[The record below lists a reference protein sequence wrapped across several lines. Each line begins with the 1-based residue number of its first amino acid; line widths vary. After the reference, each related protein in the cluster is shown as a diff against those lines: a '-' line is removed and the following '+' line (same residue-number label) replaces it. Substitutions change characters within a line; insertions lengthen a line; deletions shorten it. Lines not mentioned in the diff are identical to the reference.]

1 MQCQP
6 YTLQSRLL
14 NANILIMDNKETVF
28 YLGEKDK
35 TGNEVKPSSEKNY
48 RIAYG
53 GDLPFELEASDDK
66 WNSPENRERINILTQ
81 KNERR
86 SMVVRRLI
94 YLERRQMEIITALSG
109 IEKRFSASGDIRFQ
123 LIIVMLF
130 AIGIPSWIVMIMS
143 GVNIALALIL
153 PALFIAFCAVA
164 LKLSSASF
172 KRKEEEL
179 AMMLRDIKEEH
190 DSLEKEH
197 DELLLEIKKLT
208 DF

>member
-35 TGNEVKPSSEKNY
+35 
-48 RIAYG
+48 
-53 GDLPFELEASDDK
+53 
-66 WNSPENRERINILTQ
+66 
-81 KNERR
+81 
-86 SMVVRRLI
+86 
-94 YLERRQMEIITALSG
+94 
-109 IEKRFSASGDIRFQ
+109 SGDIRFQ

-164 LKLSSASF
+164 LKLNSASF

>member
-35 TGNEVKPSSEKNY
+35 TG
-48 RIAYG
+48 
-53 GDLPFELEASDDK
+53 
-66 WNSPENRERINILTQ
+66 
-81 KNERR
+81 
-86 SMVVRRLI
+86 
-94 YLERRQMEIITALSG
+94 
-109 IEKRFSASGDIRFQ
+109 DIRFQ

-153 PALFIAFCAVA
+153 LALFIAFCAVA
-164 LKLSSASF
+164 LKLNSASF

-179 AMMLRDIKEEH
+179 AMMLRDIREEH